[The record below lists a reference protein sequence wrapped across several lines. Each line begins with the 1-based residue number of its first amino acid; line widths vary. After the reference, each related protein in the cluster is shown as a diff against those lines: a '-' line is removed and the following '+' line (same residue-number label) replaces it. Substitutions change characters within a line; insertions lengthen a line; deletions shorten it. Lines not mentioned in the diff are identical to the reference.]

1 MEPEPIALRGS
12 PIIHVRRVLD
22 VRCYGD
28 NLRGMTV
35 RHFPSYSEARA
46 NLRGVLDAANSGLIT
61 TLERDHTRFAVVDGE
76 LLRSQLATLRPAH
89 AVVTAEGGGWSAFL
103 AGLPIAGEGEDLDAA
118 IDDLIDALRDYASDW
133 NDRLHV
139 AANHEANWA
148 IAALVELSTD
158 EQLRSWLLTF
168 DTTAEQ

>member
-1 MEPEPIALRGS
+1 MEPEPLDAKARNALGV
-12 PIIHVRRVLD
+12 PHVLD
-22 VRCYGD
+22 VRRLAD
-28 NLRGMTV
+28 SLEDMTV

-46 NLRGVLDAANSGLIT
+46 NLRGVLDAANTGVVT

-76 LLRSQLATLRPAH
+76 LLRSQLAALRPAH

-103 AGLPIAGEGEDLDAA
+103 PGLPVAGEGEDLDAA

-139 AANHEANWA
+139 ASNHQDNWA
-148 IAALVELSTD
+148 VAALAELSTD
-158 EQLRSWLLTF
+158 EQLRTWLLTIA
-168 DTTAEQ
+168 TIAER

>member
-1 MEPEPIALRGS
+1 MEPNLPDIPRSEAR
-12 PIIHVRRVLD
+12 HVRDVLD
-22 VRCYGD
+22 VRTLAD
-28 NLRGMTV
+28 SLADMTV

-46 NLRGVLDAANSGLIT
+46 NLRGVLDAANSGVVT

-76 LLRSQLATLRPAH
+76 LLRSQLAALRPAH

-103 AGLPIAGEGEDLDAA
+103 PGLPVSGEGDDLDAA
-118 IDDLIDALRDYASDW
+118 LDDLIDALRDYAADW
-133 NDRLHV
+133 NDHLHI

-148 IAALVELSTD
+148 VAALVELSTD

-168 DTTAEQ
+168 DANAQQ

>member
-1 MEPEPIALRGS
+1 MDAQLPNGNGLRAFNV
-12 PIIHVRRVLD
+12 HHVLD
-22 VRCYGD
+22 VRKDVGSLD
-28 NLRGMTV
+28 DMPV

-46 NLRGVLDAANSGLIT
+46 NLRGVLDAANSGVVT

-103 AGLPIAGEGEDLDAA
+103 PGLPISGEGDDLDAA
-118 IDDLIDALRDYASDW
+118 LDDLIDALRDYAVDW

-148 IAALVELSTD
+148 VAALVELSTD
-158 EQLRSWLLTF
+158 EHLRSWLLTL
-168 DTTAEQ
+168 DSITEQ

>member
-1 MEPEPIALRGS
+1 MEPEPLDVKARKAIGV
-12 PIIHVRRVLD
+12 PHVLD
-22 VRCYGD
+22 VR
-28 NLRGMTV
+28 NLADSLEDMTV

-46 NLRGVLDAANSGLIT
+46 NLRGVLDAANTGVVT

-76 LLRSQLATLRPAH
+76 LLRSQLAALRPAH

-103 AGLPIAGEGEDLDAA
+103 PGLPIAGEGEDLDAA

-148 IAALVELSTD
+148 VAALVELSTD
-158 EQLRSWLLTF
+158 EQLRSWLLTI